1 MPIPPL
7 IALPYDTVNLVL
19 GTARVRLNDSIDT
32 LQPVSGK
39 ILENN
44 QTFSQQAV
52 NNAWR
57 FFQEMLADRGF
68 ARLIDEVIIAG
79 FPIVASLD
87 PASQVWINW
96 DGCFDGVSQYSSP
109 ALPADFTHP
118 IKMWE
123 RVSSQSA
130 AFSSAPMEKMLDG
143 LPATTKTSYLGY
155 WEWRNDTIY
164 MPGSQLVE
172 DLRIRYVKYLADFA
186 DVGSTPWFNQ
196 QVPIMRSSDSLSW
209 FICAEIASARGDL
222 TAAENFIARGEAAM
236 KRIFNLDVK
245 ADQRVNTRRQPRSGR
260 GSGSGSWY

>member
-87 PASQVWINW
+87 PASQV
-96 DGCFDGVSQYSSP
+96 
-109 ALPADFTHP
+109 
-118 IKMWE
+118 
-123 RVSSQSA
+123 
-130 AFSSAPMEKMLDG
+130 
-143 LPATTKTSYLGY
+143 
-155 WEWRNDTIY
+155 
-164 MPGSQLVE
+164 
-172 DLRIRYVKYLADFA
+172 
-186 DVGSTPWFNQ
+186 
-196 QVPIMRSSDSLSW
+196 
-209 FICAEIASARGDL
+209 
-222 TAAENFIARGEAAM
+222 
-236 KRIFNLDVK
+236 
-245 ADQRVNTRRQPRSGR
+245 
-260 GSGSGSWY
+260 